1 MARARN
7 IKPAFF
13 TSEQV
18 ADNCPLGRL
27 LFVGLWTESDY
38 QGNIEWKPRTLKVK
52 LLPFDNCDIEQL
64 AINLDKSGLIRFY
77 SVAGQLFVNIP
88 NFDRH
93 QNPHKNERDKGTD
106 IPAYS
111 EEARQVVDLKGL
123 AINLDKN
130 GTNPDQNGSDRAD
143 SLLLIP
149 DSLSLIPD
157 SNAPD
162 SGKKQAQ
169 EKPARFDPLDVDL
182 PEGIKPSAWEAWI
195 AYRRAMKLKVLEP
208 TIQAQLKKLS
218 EWWNKGHD
226 PNAIIEE
233 SISNGWKGLF
243 EPKGVVPAN
252 QVKPTMTNAEIA
264 KLAMSRMREM
274 QDDRE

>member
-27 LFVGLWTESDY
+27 LFIGLWTESDY

-111 EEARQVVDLKGL
+111 EEARQVVDLQGL
-123 AINLDKN
+123 TINLDKN
-130 GTNPDQNGSDRAD
+130 GTNPEQNGSDRAD
-143 SLLLIP
+143 SLFLLP
-149 DSLSLIPD
+149 DSLNLNPEG
-157 SNAPD
+157 PTPE
-162 SGKKQAQ
+162 KKK
-169 EKPARFDPLDVDL
+169 KPA
-182 PEGIKPSAWEAWI
+182 KPSAIACPHDVEQSTWDDWLLVRKAKRAPLTETALNEIVKEANK
-195 AYRRAMKLKVLEP
+195 AGVTLDQALKTCVKRNWVGFDSTWSGAVQSRP
-208 TIQAQLKKLS
+208 TAHTGFAGKNYS
-218 EWWNKGHD
+218 EG
-226 PNAIIEE
+226 I
-233 SISNGWKGLF
+233 G
-243 EPKGVVPAN
+243 
-252 QVKPTMTNAEIA
+252 
-264 KLAMSRMREM
+264 
-274 QDDRE
+274 DDGRIL